1 MLVMRTFKAL
11 RGVVVIV
18 GLAMSMV
25 LFAMPGVAM
34 AKKTPELLTT
44 AEQNELKSL
53 LKYVKYEPTG
63 IDGKPT
69 VVVTGANVQIESGLR
84 VASHFPGE
92 IVWA

>member
-1 MLVMRTFKAL
+1 MLRTFKAL
-11 RGVVVIV
+11 RDVVVVV
-18 GLAMSMV
+18 GLTMSI

-44 AEQNELKSL
+44 AKQKELTRL

-69 VVVTGANVQIESGLR
+69 VVVTGANVQIERGAGNHETLNDE
-84 VASHFPGE
+84 GT
-92 IVWA
+92 